1 MSKIQPIK
9 LNNARVLS
17 DNYEKLLVVITKEI
31 ADDLTSRDIAV
42 KTMTSEEH
50 GESYAVVIKCVS
62 DRMCALYGS
71 LKRSEITKGC
81 YNIVAVVNSWEY
93 GGKTGLRLDGYFLEK
108 VESVPVVNSILLSFI
123 QSSNPTIVEETPVK
137 KYKKK

>member
-1 MSKIQPIK
+1 MSQIQPIQ
-9 LNNARVLS
+9 LTNARVLS

-31 ADDLTSRDIAV
+31 ADELTSRDIVV

-50 GESYAVVIKCVS
+50 GESFAVVIKCVS
-62 DRMCALYGS
+62 DKMCALYGS

-93 GGKTGLRLDGYFLEK
+93 GGKTGLRLDGYFIEK
-108 VESVPVVNSILLSFI
+108 VESIPVVNATLLGFI
-123 QSSNPTIVEETPVK
+123 RGSSPTIVKETTVK
-137 KYKKK
+137 KVKKK

>member
-1 MSKIQPIK
+1 MSQIQPIQ
-9 LNNARVLS
+9 LTNARVLS

-31 ADDLTSRDIAV
+31 ADELTSRDIVV

-50 GESYAVVIKCVS
+50 GESFAVVIKCVS
-62 DRMCALYGS
+62 DKMCALYGS

-93 GGKTGLRLDGYFLEK
+93 GGKTGLRLDGYFIEK
-108 VESVPVVNSILLSFI
+108 VESIAVVNATLLGFI
-123 QSSNPTIVEETPVK
+123 RGSSPTIVEETPVK